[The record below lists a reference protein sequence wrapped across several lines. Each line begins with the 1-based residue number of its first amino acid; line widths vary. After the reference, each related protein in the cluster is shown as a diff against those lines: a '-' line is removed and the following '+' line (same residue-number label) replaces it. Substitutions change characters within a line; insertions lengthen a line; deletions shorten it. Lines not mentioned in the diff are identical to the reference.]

1 MSEELNPE
9 LESLVQHLREWMME
23 LNELRHRE
31 LELQPEEVEVERKRI
46 AEGIQDV
53 RKRIMDIDPEF
64 FKKLMS
70 SIQEVK
76 DSGENDN
83 Q

>member
-31 LELQPEEVEVERKRI
+31 FELQPEEMEAERKRI

-53 RKRIMDIDPEF
+53 RTRIMEIDPEF
-64 FKKLMS
+64 FKKLWS
-70 SIQEVK
+70 SIQELQGK
-76 DSGENDN
+76 E
-83 Q
+83 

>member
-1 MSEELNPE
+1 LSEELNPE

-31 LELQPEEVEVERKRI
+31 FELQPEEMEVERKRI

-53 RKRIMDIDPEF
+53 RTSIMDIDPEF
-64 FKKLMS
+64 FKKLWS
-70 SIQEVK
+70 SIQELQAGDDK
-76 DSGENDN
+76 
-83 Q
+83 